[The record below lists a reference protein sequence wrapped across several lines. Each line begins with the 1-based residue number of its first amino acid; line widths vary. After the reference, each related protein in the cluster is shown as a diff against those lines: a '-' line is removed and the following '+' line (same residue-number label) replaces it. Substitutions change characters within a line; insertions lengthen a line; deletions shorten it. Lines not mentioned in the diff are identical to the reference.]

1 MRTDEVVIVVH
12 RPGPEFLVVLRSPER
27 GGYWNLP
34 AGGVEDGETPSAA
47 AARELLEETGLSS
60 DVVQIGLELGY
71 DAPSG
76 RVRLHAFSA
85 KAPPAWEP
93 LLDDEH
99 VDHRWCSADDARELL
114 AYEEPRAAVRDV
126 AVRLGAG
133 A

>member
-1 MRTDEVVIVVH
+1 MRTDEVMIVVH
-12 RPGPEFLVVLRSPER
+12 RRGPEFLVVLRSPER

-34 AGGVEDGETPSAA
+34 AGGVEEGEMPSAA

-60 DVVQIGLELGY
+60 TVVQVGLELGY
-71 DAPSG
+71 DAPAG

-85 KAPPAWEP
+85 EAPPGWEP

-99 VDHRWCSADDARELL
+99 VDHRWCSADEARELL
-114 AYEEPRAAVRDV
+114 AYEEPREAVRDV
-126 AVRLGAG
+126 AIRLGAV